1 MKVIIIKE
9 CQKGKVNEIVEVSD
23 GYAKNFLIKQGYALP
38 VNNSTK
44 RLLDKKL
51 EKIKEQEKADL
62 EKAKKLKTKIEAIT
76 LEFGLKSINDKVH
89 GSITNKQVIKQL
101 KAKEIVISKYAL
113 PHIHIASIGI
123 TRVVVDLHKDVKA
136 VLEVRVINNG

>member
-9 CQKGKVNEIVEVSD
+9 CKNGKVNDVVDVAD

-38 VNNSTK
+38 INNSTK

-51 EKIKEQEKADL
+51 EKIKEQEANEL
-62 EKAKKLKTKIEAIT
+62 ASAKEMKRKIEEIT
-76 LEFGLKSINDKVH
+76 LEFGLKSINNKVH
-89 GSITNKQVIKQL
+89 GSITNKQVTKQL
-101 KAKEIVISKYAL
+101 REKGINISKYAL

-123 TRVVVDLHKDVKA
+123 TKITATLHK
-136 VLEVRVINNG
+136 EVEAIIQIKVVNNG